1 MIELF
6 GLLMLLIVGGVLL
19 GLAVLCF
26 KLLFLLFKVA
36 LIPVKI
42 GFKLVIGLLG
52 LVLVGGLLL
61 VFGPV
66 AAVVLFALFLPVLIL
81 GGLLWGAVALVT

>member
-1 MIELF
+1 MLEFL
-6 GLLMLLIVGGVLL
+6 GLLVFLIVGGVLL

-26 KLLFLLFKVA
+26 KLLFFVLKVA
-36 LIPVKI
+36 LIPIKI
-42 GFKLVIGLLG
+42 GFKLVVGLFG

-66 AAVVLFALFLPVLIL
+66 AAILLLALAIPVLIF

>member
-19 GLAVLCF
+19 GLAVLCV

-36 LIPVKI
+36 LIPIKI

-66 AAVVLFALFLPVLIL
+66 VAIVLFAVALPVLIL
-81 GGLLWGAVALVT
+81 GGLVWGAVALVT